1 MRAQKIGA
9 LPRANQGWSKIR
21 AWIAMDASRATLVLL
36 IVLHLG
42 LTITLAYL
50 LNIWIDEAF
59 TFHTTGKDLAYAFN
73 QALRFELQPP
83 LYFILLN
90 LWRRLNDSIFFARLF
105 SVLCTGLML
114 RTVVAV
120 SRRYLPEV
128 SPVWIVAAIAF
139 NPFLIWAAVEMRV
152 YALALLLS
160 ALLLLLFFDGFLQDE
175 PSSASRLR
183 RASRL
188 LYVLVSILALY
199 TQYYLGFLLV
209 ANAVALLVLRRWRS
223 LTAYLVCMC
232 VAAICFAPMLG
243 VVRSQTLTF
252 TKPAIESSPLRD
264 SLIRIIWLIRE
275 YLLPGGWEPLE
286 FFRRWIFRISF
297 LAIPFAL
304 IKYRHRVTFHRVAV
318 WTILSVSALAFLLI
332 LFLAGESTL
341 QDRHTAMLFLP
352 AIISAFCVLALV
364 THARVGLGIA
374 LAIALFFNAASL
386 FQMYRPL
393 AKNGDWNR
401 VASYIM
407 AAEKP
412 GQAILVFHGGNALPL
427 SYCYKGTNVI
437 VPLPRGDSFET
448 YDVRNYGLRDES
460 EITTALSSTAGGH
473 QQLWLVTYDQCQS
486 FGVDYNC
493 GLLEGYVDRYYSVV
507 SDKTFYQS
515 RVRLLQRK

>member
-1 MRAQKIGA
+1 MMEAQKIGA
-9 LPRANQGWSKIR
+9 LESSNRSWSRIR
-21 AWIAMDASRATLVLL
+21 EWIDGDASRSALILL
-36 IVLHLG
+36 ILLHLG
-42 LTITLAYL
+42 ITITLSLL

-90 LWRRLNDSIFFARLF
+90 LWRKLNDSIFFARLF
-105 SVLCTGLML
+105 SALCAGLTL
-114 RTVVAV
+114 YTIIHL
-120 SRRYLPEV
+120 SRRYLREV
-128 SPVWIVAAIAF
+128 SPAWIVAALAF

-152 YALALLLS
+152 YALVLLLS
-160 ALLLLLFFDGFLQDE
+160 ALLLLLFFDGFLEDE
-175 PSSASRLR
+175 PRFI
-183 RASRL
+183 SRL

-209 ANAVALLVLRRWRS
+209 GNFVALLVLRRWRS
-223 LTAYLVCMC
+223 LLAYLLSMC
-232 VAAICFAPMLG
+232 VVAICFAPMLS
-243 VVRSQTLTF
+243 VAHSQTLTF
-252 TKPAIESSPLRD
+252 TSPAVESSPFRQ
-264 SLIRIIWLIRE
+264 SLIRIIWLVRE
-275 YLLPGGWEPLE
+275 YLLPGGTESLE
-286 FFRRWIFRISF
+286 FFRRWILRLFF
-297 LAIPFAL
+297 LSIPLLL
-304 IKYRHRVTFHRVAV
+304 IKYRHRVRFPQVAI
-318 WTILSVSALAFLLI
+318 WTILSVSALAFLMI
-332 LFLAGESTL
+332 LYLAGESAL
-341 QDRHTAMLFLP
+341 QDRHTALLFLP
-352 AIISAFCVLALV
+352 TMLSAFAIITLVARRRGLVIALV
-364 THARVGLGIA
+364 IA
-374 LAIALFFNAASL
+374 LLFNAASL
-386 FQMYRPL
+386 SVMYRPL

-407 AAEKP
+407 ASEKQ

-448 YDVRNYGLRDES
+448 YDVRNYVLKDES
-460 EITTALSSTAGGH
+460 EIAAALSIVPGDH

-493 GLLEGYVDRYYSVV
+493 GILEGYVERHYNVA